1 MVDSLWGEEFTIKE
15 TPKETKKIINKI
27 KQPKEVKFVDEAKAV
42 KSKKLSIDEKLKII
56 TDKVNQTLGVYK
68 ENTVVIKTKQQLVE
82 YIDKAIENKELAVD
96 TETNNSLDPVTCK
109 LMGPCFYTPGMKN
122 AYVPINHV
130 NKDTNERFDW
140 QLTEA
145 DIKEQLARLTDVKL
159 IFHNGKFDYEV
170 IKCTCDIQLKIFWD
184 TMIGA
189 KILNENERSAGLKQ
203 QYIDKIDPNIEKY
216 SIDALFEDIE
226 YAVVDPDIFA
236 LYAATD
242 AYMTYRL
249 YQWQK
254 EQFEKPGN
262 EKLYKMFLD
271 IEVPVTEVIAEMEL
285 AGVEVDQE
293 YAKLLSAKY
302 HKQLDSVDAQ
312 INKELETLKPKIDS
326 WRLTP
331 DANYKPPKKSG
342 EGEGKSKSEQ
352 LTYPINLGSP
362 TQLAILFYDIL
373 KAPIVDKKQPRATGE
388 DALKAIADHLN
399 LDICSLLLKRRE
411 LVKLLST
418 YIDVIPE
425 LAKRWPDGRVRT
437 HFNSLGA
444 ATGRLSSSDPIN
456 LQNIP
461 SHNKE
466 IRMLFKPS
474 DGNVF
479 VGSDFSQQ
487 EPRLLANYA
496 QDENM
501 INAYKNKQD
510 LYATVAS
517 KVYNNGYWDN
527 MEHYEDGT
535 PNPDGKKRRGF
546 MKSVVLGIMYGR
558 GAASVAEQ
566 IGQSVEAAQDI
577 INKFYEGFPKV
588 KKWIDE
594 TTVNAH
600 KTGYVEELWG
610 RRRRL
615 PDLLLDKYEVKLKNN
630 DSVSEFNPL
639 LNCKQ
644 IIKPQSSMLVDKYK
658 EALSKC
664 KSRREYEAL
673 KLTADKEGVL
683 INNNTGF
690 IAQAERQ
697 CVNAR
702 VQGGAASMSKRAMIL
717 IHQDKLINDLGFKLE
732 IAVHDELI
740 GECPKENADKVAE
753 RLSYLMIESGK
764 PECVVPMKCD
774 AVIESCWYIT
784 DFFDLVQSE
793 FTKLVASGK
802 SKEEAFNEMCE
813 IRTESTI
820 PQLHEILDPLM
831 NN

>member
-1 MVDSLWGEEFTIKE
+1 MIDSLWGDEFVIKD
-15 TPKETKKIINKI
+15 TPKETKKILNKI
-27 KQPKEVKFVDEAKAV
+27 KTPKEPKIIDDTKAI
-42 KSKKLSIDEKLKII
+42 KSKKLSVDEKLRII
-56 TDKVNQTLGVYK
+56 EEKVMQTLGVYK
-68 ENTVVIKTKQQLVE
+68 ENTVVIRSKEQLAN
-82 YIDKAIENKELAVD
+82 YIDKAIQNGVIAID

-109 LMGPCFYTPGMKN
+109 LLGPCIYTPDMQN
-122 AYVPINHV
+122 AYIPLNHIDRA
-130 NKDTNERFDW
+130 NQERLPW
-140 QLTEA
+140 QLTEE
-145 DIKEQLARLTDVKL
+145 DIKEQFSRLVDTK
-159 IFHNGKFDYEV
+159 IIMHNGKFDYEV
-170 IKCTCDIQLKIFWD
+170 IKCTCGLQLKIYWD
-184 TMIGA
+184 TMVGA
-189 KILNENERSAGLKQ
+189 KILDENERSAGLKQ
-203 QYIDKIDPNIEKY
+203 QYIEKIDPSIEKY

-226 YAVVDPDIFA
+226 YAVVNPDIFA

-242 AYMTYRL
+242 AYMTYKL
-249 YQWQK
+249 YEWQK

-262 EKLYKMFLD
+262 EKLYKMFLE

-302 HKQLDSVDAQ
+302 HKKLDKIDEE
-312 INKELETLKPKIDS
+312 INQELEHLKPQIDS

-331 DANYKPPKKSG
+331 EANCKPLKKTG
-342 EGEGKSKSEQ
+342 QGEGKSKSEQ
-352 LTYPINLGSP
+352 LTDPINLGSP

-388 DALKAIADHLN
+388 DALKAISDKLN
-399 LDICSLLLKRRE
+399 LDICKLLIKRRE
-411 LVKLLST
+411 LIKLLST

-425 LAKRWPDGRVRT
+425 LAKRWPDGRIRT

-474 DGNVF
+474 EGNVF

-535 PNPDGKKRRGF
+535 PNPEGKKRRGF

-577 INKFYEGFPKV
+577 IDKFYEGFPKV

-594 TTVNAH
+594 TTINAH

-615 PDLLLDKYEVKLKNN
+615 PDLLLKKYEVKAKN
-630 DSVSEFNPL
+630 DSLSIDFNPI
-639 LNCKQ
+639 LNCNQ
-644 IIKPQSSMLVDKYK
+644 VIKPETSVLIDKYENEVK
-658 EALSKC
+658 KC
-664 KSRREYEAL
+664 KSRRDYKAL
-673 KLTADKEGVL
+673 KAKAEKDNII

-717 IHQDKLINDLGFKLE
+717 IHNDKIINDLGFKLE

-774 AVIESCWYIT
+774 AVIESCWYIS

-793 FTKLVASGK
+793 FTKLINSGK
-802 SKEEAFNEMCE
+802 SKEEAFEEMCE
-813 IRTESTI
+813 ERTESTI